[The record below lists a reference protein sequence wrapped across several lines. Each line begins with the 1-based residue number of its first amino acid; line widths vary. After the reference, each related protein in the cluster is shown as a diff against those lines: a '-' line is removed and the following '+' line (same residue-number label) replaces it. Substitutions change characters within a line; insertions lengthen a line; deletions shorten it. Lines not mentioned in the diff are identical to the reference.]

1 MISFNGFITEALD
14 LQGLNAQLMHLDH
27 PHQKHILYNKAGAQL
42 ALSLGKKMH
51 KLFQTGESKDI
62 MVSRKVDGGVSV
74 IIANRNGETSVSTK
88 SAFNKDPKINFTD
101 EDIDRN
107 HGKTPGLAD
116 TLKHVL
122 KHAQGLVHDDKAVQ
136 GDLIYTHNANRPTNM
151 EPQTNGTSTRH
162 IPNRIGI
169 THAGPPKAMG
179 IALHTEY
186 DEHGIARSGI
196 SPKTIRHKKD
206 VFVADTSFKVNPQHY
221 DPKQQLT
228 VDKHLKSAEELVK
241 KYPQHFEVPQEH
253 RDHLLT
259 YMNALSDGLE
269 PGQIRSPNID
279 DYVQHLQNK
288 GLKEAEK
295 VKTDKSKQAKI
306 DKFLEMGK
314 DVRRN
319 RQQFN
324 TLFKFHDHMHA
335 VTQGLS
341 STLPMN
347 KASNF
352 ITDIDGQPSTDEGV
366 VVADK
371 RTGQI
376 MGKYVPQTIVHQL
389 RHNPRFKRA

>member
-1 MISFNGFITEALD
+1 MISFNNFITEALD

-51 KLFQTGESKDI
+51 KLYQTGDSKDI

-74 IIANRNGETSVSTK
+74 IIANRNGEVSVSTK
-88 SAFNKDPKINFTD
+88 SAFNKEPKINFTE

-122 KHAQGLVHDDKAVQ
+122 KHAQGLVQDNKAVQ
-136 GDLIYTHNANRPTNM
+136 GDLIYTHNPNRPTNM
-151 EPQTNGTSTRH
+151 EPQSNGTTTH
-162 IPNRIGI
+162 NVPNRIGI
-169 THAGPPKAMG
+169 MHAGPPKAMG

-196 SPKTIRHKKD
+196 SPKTIRHKKE

-221 DPKQQLT
+221 DPKQQQT
-228 VDKHLKSAEELVK
+228 VEKHLANAEQLLKS
-241 KYPQHFEVPQEH
+241 YPQHFEVPSEH
-253 RDHLLT
+253 KDHLLT
-259 YMNALSDGLE
+259 YMNSLSDGLK
-269 PGQIRSPNID
+269 PGEIRKPNID
-279 DYVQHLQNK
+279 DYIQHLANK
-288 GLKEAEK
+288 GMKEAEK
-295 VKTDKSKQAKI
+295 VKTEKSKQAKI
-306 DKFLEMGK
+306 DKFAEMGK

-324 TLFKFHDHMHA
+324 TLFKFHDHMHG
-335 VTQGLS
+335 VTQGLM
-341 STLPMN
+341 STLALN

-352 ITDIDGQPSTDEGV
+352 VTDIDGQQSTDEGV

-376 MGKYVPQTIVHQL
+376 MGKYVPQTIVHEL
-389 RHNPRFKRA
+389 RHNPRFKRS